1 MKTSRK
7 LSNTREKW
15 QYCQKFRIACLD
27 SDRIVLT
34 LYGKSGNIAK
44 KNCIT
49 KGIMQ
54 IKRDFYL
61 QQLVD
66 GKQNGLIKIVTGIRR
81 CGKSFLLFKLFR
93 QYLLDVGVDS
103 DHIIQIALDDIENA
117 NLREPLP
124 LYKCIKA
131 KMTDEELYY
140 ILLDEVQLVPR
151 FEEVLNSLLR
161 IDNADVYVT
170 GSNSKFL
177 SSDIITEFRG
187 RGDEIH
193 LYPLSLSEYCEGTG
207 LSPAEA
213 WKDYYTYGGLPHT
226 LSLGTEK
233 KKIDYLNNL
242 FESVYLIDILERQ
255 RIKNKAEFE
264 ELVKIIASG
273 IGAPTNPTKL
283 ENTFKS
289 VKKVNIDSVTIS
301 RYLGYMQD
309 AFLIEKAERYD
320 VKGKKYIG
328 SLAKYYFTDIGLRN
342 AILGLRQQEETHIME
357 NIIYN
362 ELRRRGCKVDVG
374 MVEQRFVDND
384 GKWQRKQLEV
394 DFVVNEGNQRYYI
407 QSALALPD
415 EEKRKQEMGSLLR
428 INDSFKKIIIVKDDI
443 KPWRDENGILTMG
456 LLDFLMNADSL
467 EL

>member
-1 MKTSRK
+1 MK
-7 LSNTREKW
+7 
-15 QYCQKFRIACLD
+15 
-27 SDRIVLT
+27 
-34 LYGKSGNIAK
+34 
-44 KNCIT
+44 
-49 KGIMQ
+49 

-66 GKQNGLIKIVTGIRR
+66 GKQNGLVKIVTGIRR

-131 KMTDEELYY
+131 NMTDEELYY

-242 FESVYLIDILERQ
+242 FESVYLIDILERH

-428 INDSFKKIIIVKDDI
+428 IHDSFKKIIIVKDDI

-467 EL
+467 EQ

>member
-1 MKTSRK
+1 MK
-7 LSNTREKW
+7 
-15 QYCQKFRIACLD
+15 
-27 SDRIVLT
+27 
-34 LYGKSGNIAK
+34 
-44 KNCIT
+44 
-49 KGIMQ
+49 

-66 GKQNGLIKIVTGIRR
+66 GKQNGLVKIVTGIRR

-117 NLREPLP
+117 NLREPLS

-226 LSLGTEK
+226 LSLATEQ

-273 IGAPTNPTKL
+273 IGSPTNPTKL

-428 INDSFKKIIIVKDDI
+428 IHDSFKKIIIVKDDI

>member
-1 MKTSRK
+1 
-7 LSNTREKW
+7 
-15 QYCQKFRIACLD
+15 
-27 SDRIVLT
+27 
-34 LYGKSGNIAK
+34 
-44 KNCIT
+44 
-49 KGIMQ
+49 MQ

-242 FESVYLIDILERQ
+242 FESVYLIDILERH

-289 VKKVNIDSVTIS
+289 VKKINIDSVTIS

-320 VKGKKYIG
+320 VKEKKYIG

-428 INDSFKKIIIVKDDI
+428 INDSFKKIIIVKEDI

>member
-1 MKTSRK
+1 
-7 LSNTREKW
+7 
-15 QYCQKFRIACLD
+15 
-27 SDRIVLT
+27 
-34 LYGKSGNIAK
+34 
-44 KNCIT
+44 
-49 KGIMQ
+49 MQ

-131 KMTDEELYY
+131 NMTDEELYY

-193 LYPLSLSEYCEGTG
+193 LYPLSLSEFCEGTG

-242 FESVYLIDILERQ
+242 FESVYLIDILERH

-289 VKKVNIDSVTIS
+289 VKKINIDSVTIS

-320 VKGKKYIG
+320 VKGKKHIG

-467 EL
+467 EQ

>member
-1 MKTSRK
+1 MK
-7 LSNTREKW
+7 
-15 QYCQKFRIACLD
+15 
-27 SDRIVLT
+27 
-34 LYGKSGNIAK
+34 
-44 KNCIT
+44 
-49 KGIMQ
+49 

-66 GKQNGLIKIVTGIRR
+66 GKQNGLVKIVTGIRR

-117 NLREPLP
+117 NLREPLS

-226 LSLGTEK
+226 LSLGTEQ

-273 IGAPTNPTKL
+273 IGTPTNPTKL

-428 INDSFKKIIIVKDDI
+428 IHDSFKKIIIVKDDI

-456 LLDFLMNADSL
+456 LLDFLMKAESL

>member
-1 MKTSRK
+1 
-7 LSNTREKW
+7 
-15 QYCQKFRIACLD
+15 
-27 SDRIVLT
+27 
-34 LYGKSGNIAK
+34 
-44 KNCIT
+44 
-49 KGIMQ
+49 MQ
-54 IKRDFYL
+54 IKREFYL
-61 QQLVD
+61 QQLID

-81 CGKSFLLFKLFR
+81 CGKSFLLFKLFK
-93 QYLLDVGVDS
+93 QHLLKAGVDAE
-103 DHIIQIALDDIENA
+103 HIIQIALDDIESA
-117 NLREPLP
+117 DLREPLT
-124 LYKCIKA
+124 LYKRIKA
-131 KMTDEELYY
+131 KMKDDDLYY

-151 FEEVLNSLLR
+151 FEDVLNSLLR

-213 WKDYYTYGGLPHT
+213 WKDYYTYGGLPHILT
-226 LSLGTEK
+226 LETEK
-233 KKIDYLNNL
+233 KKFDYLDNL

-273 IGAPTNPTKL
+273 IGAPTNPAKL
-283 ENTFKS
+283 ANTFKS
-289 VKKVNIDSVTIS
+289 VKNVNIDPTTID

-309 AFLIEKAERYD
+309 AFLIEKSERYD

-328 SLAKYYFTDIGLRN
+328 SLAKYYYSDLGLRN
-342 AILGLRQQEETHIME
+342 VILGLRQQEETHIME

-374 MVEQRFVDND
+374 MVEQRFVDDD
-384 GKWQRKQLEV
+384 GKWKRKQLEV
-394 DFVVNEGNQRYYI
+394 DFVVNQGNQRYYI
-407 QSALALPD
+407 QSALALPNED
-415 EEKRKQEMGSLLR
+415 KRKQEMGSLLR
-428 INDSFKKIIIVKDDI
+428 INDSFKKMIIVKDDI

-467 EL
+467 EQ

>member
-1 MKTSRK
+1 
-7 LSNTREKW
+7 
-15 QYCQKFRIACLD
+15 
-27 SDRIVLT
+27 
-34 LYGKSGNIAK
+34 
-44 KNCIT
+44 
-49 KGIMQ
+49 MQ

-131 KMTDEELYY
+131 NMTDEELYY

-242 FESVYLIDILERQ
+242 FESVYLIDILERH

-289 VKKVNIDSVTIS
+289 VKKINIDSVTIS

-320 VKGKKYIG
+320 VKGKKHIG

-415 EEKRKQEMGSLLR
+415 EEKRKQEMESLLR

-467 EL
+467 EQ

>member
-1 MKTSRK
+1 MK
-7 LSNTREKW
+7 
-15 QYCQKFRIACLD
+15 
-27 SDRIVLT
+27 
-34 LYGKSGNIAK
+34 
-44 KNCIT
+44 
-49 KGIMQ
+49 

-66 GKQNGLIKIVTGIRR
+66 GKQNGLVKIVTGIRR

-226 LSLGTEK
+226 LSLGTEQ

-428 INDSFKKIIIVKDDI
+428 IHDSFKKIIIVKDDI

>member
-1 MKTSRK
+1 
-7 LSNTREKW
+7 
-15 QYCQKFRIACLD
+15 
-27 SDRIVLT
+27 
-34 LYGKSGNIAK
+34 
-44 KNCIT
+44 
-49 KGIMQ
+49 MQ

-131 KMTDEELYY
+131 KMKDEELYY

-213 WKDYYTYGGLPHT
+213 WKDYYTYGGLHIHCR
-226 LSLGTEK
+226 LVQKK

-242 FESVYLIDILERQ
+242 FESVYLRDILERH

-456 LLDFLMNADSL
+456 LLDFFMNADSL
-467 EL
+467 EQ

>member
-1 MKTSRK
+1 
-7 LSNTREKW
+7 
-15 QYCQKFRIACLD
+15 
-27 SDRIVLT
+27 
-34 LYGKSGNIAK
+34 
-44 KNCIT
+44 
-49 KGIMQ
+49 MQ

-131 KMTDEELYY
+131 NMTDEELYY

-187 RGDEIH
+187 RGDGIH

-242 FESVYLIDILERQ
+242 FESVYLIDILERH

-289 VKKVNIDSVTIS
+289 VKKINIDSVTIS

-467 EL
+467 EQ

>member
-1 MKTSRK
+1 
-7 LSNTREKW
+7 
-15 QYCQKFRIACLD
+15 
-27 SDRIVLT
+27 
-34 LYGKSGNIAK
+34 
-44 KNCIT
+44 
-49 KGIMQ
+49 MQ

-131 KMTDEELYY
+131 NMTDEKLYY

-242 FESVYLIDILERQ
+242 FESVYLIDILERH

-289 VKKVNIDSVTIS
+289 VKKINIDSVTIS

-320 VKGKKYIG
+320 VKEKKNIG

-467 EL
+467 EQ

>member
-1 MKTSRK
+1 
-7 LSNTREKW
+7 
-15 QYCQKFRIACLD
+15 
-27 SDRIVLT
+27 
-34 LYGKSGNIAK
+34 
-44 KNCIT
+44 
-49 KGIMQ
+49 MQ

-131 KMTDEELYY
+131 NMTDEELYY

-242 FESVYLIDILERQ
+242 FESVYLIDILERH

-289 VKKVNIDSVTIS
+289 VKKINIDSVTIS

-320 VKGKKYIG
+320 VKEKKYIG

-342 AILGLRQQEETHIME
+342 AILGLRQQEENHIME

-467 EL
+467 EQ

>member
-1 MKTSRK
+1 
-7 LSNTREKW
+7 
-15 QYCQKFRIACLD
+15 
-27 SDRIVLT
+27 
-34 LYGKSGNIAK
+34 
-44 KNCIT
+44 
-49 KGIMQ
+49 MQ

-131 KMTDEELYY
+131 NMTDEELYY

-226 LSLGTEK
+226 LSLGTEQ

-242 FESVYLIDILERQ
+242 FESVYLIDILERH

-289 VKKVNIDSVTIS
+289 VKKINIDSVTIS

-467 EL
+467 EQ

>member
-1 MKTSRK
+1 
-7 LSNTREKW
+7 
-15 QYCQKFRIACLD
+15 
-27 SDRIVLT
+27 
-34 LYGKSGNIAK
+34 
-44 KNCIT
+44 
-49 KGIMQ
+49 MQ
-54 IKRDFYL
+54 IGREFYL
-61 QQLVD
+61 QQLID

-81 CGKSFLLFKLFR
+81 CGKSFLLFRLFR
-93 QYLLDVGVDS
+93 QYLLKEGVDS

-117 NLREPLP
+117 NLREPLE

-131 KMTDEELYY
+131 KMTDDELYY

-213 WKDYYTYGGLPHT
+213 WKDYCTYGGLPHI
-226 LSLGTEK
+226 LSLETEK

-255 RIKNKAEFE
+255 RVKNKSEFE

-273 IGAPTNPTKL
+273 IGSPTNPTKL

-289 VKKVNIDSVTIS
+289 VKKVNIDSVTIN
-301 RYLGYMQD
+301 RYLNYMKD

-357 NIIYN
+357 NVIYN

-374 MVEQRFVDND
+374 MVEQRFVDNE

-415 EEKRKQEMGSLLR
+415 DEKRKQEMGSLLR

-456 LLDFLMNADSL
+456 LLDFLMKADSL
-467 EL
+467 ER

>member
-1 MKTSRK
+1 
-7 LSNTREKW
+7 
-15 QYCQKFRIACLD
+15 
-27 SDRIVLT
+27 
-34 LYGKSGNIAK
+34 
-44 KNCIT
+44 
-49 KGIMQ
+49 MQ

-103 DHIIQIALDDIENA
+103 NHIIQIALDDIENA

-124 LYKCIKA
+124 LYKCIKS

-151 FEEVLNSLLR
+151 FEEILNSLLR

-264 ELVKIIASG
+264 DLVKIIASG